1 MAVLEQ
7 TMLALPF
14 AKDVET
20 ADPVEVL
27 VREHAR
33 FVFQVAYSVLRHPHD
48 AEDVVQET
56 FLRVVRHRGEL
67 DEVREPKA
75 WLARIAWR
83 IAVDRRRNQPEMVR
97 DAEAL
102 LAQLHAT
109 GISAEQMVERDE
121 MKRLVESLIAALP
134 QELREPLQLSTVEE
148 MSAGAIAAVVGIPEA
163 TVRTRLFRA
172 RQILKEKL
180 AAMMEVK
187 S

>member
-7 TMLALPF
+7 TILAQPF
-14 AKDVET
+14 AKRVAAADAVEM
-20 ADPVEVL
+20 L

-33 FVFQVAYSVLRHPHD
+33 FVFQVAYSVLRHSHD

-56 FLRVVRHRGEL
+56 FMRVVRHQSEL

-83 IAVDRRRNQPEMVR
+83 IAVDRRRNQPAMVG
-97 DAEAL
+97 DAEEL

-109 GISAEQMVERDE
+109 GMNAEQMLARDE
-121 MKRLVESLIAALP
+121 MKRLVETLIAALP
-134 QELREPLQLSTVEE
+134 NDLREPLQLSTVEE
-148 MSAGAIAAVVGIPEA
+148 MSAAEIAAVVGIPEA

-180 AAMMEVK
+180 AALMEVK

>member
-7 TMLALPF
+7 AILAQPF
-14 AKDVET
+14 AKRVAAVDAVET
-20 ADPVEVL
+20 L

-33 FVFQVAYSVLRHPHD
+33 FVFQVAYSVLRNAHD

-56 FLRVVRHRGEL
+56 FLRVVRHQAEL
-67 DEVREPKA
+67 SEVREPKA

-83 IAVDRRRNQPEMVR
+83 IAVDRRRNQPEMVA
-97 DAEAL
+97 DPDAL

-109 GISAEQMVERDE
+109 GMSAEQMVARDE
-121 MKRLVESLIAALP
+121 LKRLVEMLIAALP
-134 QELREPLQLSTVEE
+134 PELREPLQLSTVEE
-148 MSAGAIAAVVGIPEA
+148 MSAGEIAAVVGIPEA

-180 AAMMEVK
+180 AALMEVK